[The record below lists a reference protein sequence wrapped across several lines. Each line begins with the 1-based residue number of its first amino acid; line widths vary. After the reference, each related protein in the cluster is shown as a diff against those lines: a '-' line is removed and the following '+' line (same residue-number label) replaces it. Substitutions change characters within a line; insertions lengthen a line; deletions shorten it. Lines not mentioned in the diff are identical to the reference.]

1 MVVVVVVCLC
11 VSAWQGQS
19 IFGFIFFSFFPK
31 LFLATANHTVKKN
44 RLKFFFVNETR
55 KIVWR
60 TNHIHSIF
68 FLAYQSLSLCFVGNF
83 FSLWFLFLLL
93 ISSVDSFHW
102 MMIQIETD
110 SFLNLSSFFLFDVG
124 CEERKGR
131 KLGDDGHWNREKKT
145 ILTMKM

>member
-44 RLKFFFVNETR
+44 RLNFFFVNETR

-83 FSLWFLFLLL
+83 FF
-93 ISSVDSFHW
+93 I
-102 MMIQIETD
+102 MI
-110 SFLNLSSFFLFDVG
+110 SFLIINIISWFISLNDDPNRNRQFFKSFFIFFVRRWLW
-124 CEERKGR
+124 RKKR
-131 KLGDDGHWNREKKT
+131 KETRRRRPLE
-145 ILTMKM
+145 